1 MRADVS
7 AVTGDNDRTG
17 DAPATATLPFAK
29 RFGHA
34 FLGSA
39 ATILVLAVIS
49 LQDIMRGMYGY
60 VVVTADFLNWLYL
73 DVVADDLYAKLEA
86 SIEIALS
93 LIAAWAAVMAASTA
107 LLIAAFIR
115 RGGPLTFLL
124 LGLLF
129 PIAAVSL
136 LQAA

>member
-1 MRADVS
+1 M
-7 AVTGDNDRTG
+7 TGENDRTAG
-17 DAPATATLPFAK
+17 PAPPAALPFAK

-39 ATILVLAVIS
+39 ATILVLSVIS
-49 LQDIMRGMYGY
+49 LQEIMLGMYGY
-60 VVVTADFLNWLYL
+60 VVLTAEVLNWLHL
-73 DVVADDLYAKLEA
+73 EVVADDLYAKLET

-93 LIAAWAAVMAASTA
+93 LVAAWAALMAAGAA
-107 LLIAAFIR
+107 LLIAVFIR

-129 PIAAVSL
+129 PIASVSL

>member
-1 MRADVS
+1 MTGNDDQTADPP
-7 AVTGDNDRTG
+7 
-17 DAPATATLPFAK
+17 APATLPFAK

-39 ATILVLAVIS
+39 ATVLVLTVIS
-49 LQDIMRGMYGY
+49 LQEIMLGMYGY
-60 VVVTADFLNWLYL
+60 VVLTAEFLNRLHL
-73 DVVADDLYAKLEA
+73 EVVAEDLYAKREA

-93 LIAAWAAVMAASTA
+93 LVAAWAAFMAAGAA
-107 LLIAAFIR
+107 LLIAVFIR

-124 LGLLF
+124 LGLLL
-129 PIAAVSL
+129 PIATVSL